1 MSDPAAASGF
11 LVIDKPA
18 GITSFDVIRELRTIL
33 HIRKLGHSGVLD
45 KPATGVLVIGANRAT
60 RLFDLFGVFE
70 KEYTADI
77 WLGLST
83 TTDDLAGELLE
94 AGAAA
99 PPTREAF
106 TQALSAYSGEFLQA
120 PPAYSLVK
128 KDGRELYR
136 YALAGQEVAV
146 EPKPVAMLDCAV
158 LAFDTGLD
166 PAQAA
171 TPEGKLAADAAR
183 LGPLAR
189 ARVALRCTGG
199 FYVRSLARDVG
210 ASLGTCGALGQLVRT
225 RVGPFTLGMAHSLP
239 AVAEALAAGKSVAE
253 LLLPLATIAPE
264 EARLNVDEQ
273 QLSLLRHGRPI
284 SRFRHLL
291 PPAATARGD
300 RLYAIAPDGE
310 LAAVLSVQGTNQR
323 GLVELRISRQLL

>member
-1 MSDPAAASGF
+1 MNEPSGPSGY

-18 GITSFDVIRELRTIL
+18 GITSFDVIRELRGSL

-60 RLFDLFGVFE
+60 RLFDLFSVYE

-94 AGAAA
+94 AGRA
-99 PPTREAF
+99 PPPAREALE
-106 TQALSAYSGEFLQA
+106 QALRAYSGAFLQA
-120 PPAYSLVK
+120 PPAFSLVK
-128 KDGRELYR
+128 KGGRELYR

-158 LAFDTGLD
+158 LDFETGLEA
-166 PAQAA
+166 AQAVPA
-171 TPEGKLAADAAR
+171 EGKLAPDLPR
-183 LGPLAR
+183 LGRLAR
-189 ARVALRCTGG
+189 ARIALRCTGG

-210 ASLGTCGALGQLVRT
+210 ADLGTYGVLGQLVRT
-225 RVGPFTLGMAHSLP
+225 RVGPFTLGMALSLT
-239 AVAEALAAGKSVAE
+239 AVAGAVAGGKSAAE

-264 EARLNVDEQ
+264 EARLSVDEQ

-284 SRFRHLL
+284 SRFKHLL
-291 PPAATARGD
+291 PPAATGRGD
-300 RLYAIAPDGE
+300 TLYAIAPDGE
-310 LAAVLSVQGTNQR
+310 LAAVLTVQGTNQR